1 LHRVMTMLLMG
12 VTVMFRSKST
22 KNSCHKTQ
30 GKPRRPLFIGTTLA
44 AIGALLL
51 GTTALPAQAAQ
62 PGTRAANVPANNWDY
77 VNINTGYNDDVLARD
92 TAGDLWVYP
101 GDGQGGW
108 KKPRFKMGKG
118 WNVMTAIIG
127 AGKFQSEFNDDIL
140 ARDINGDMW
149 LYPGGYGYLKPRT
162 KVGVGWNAMT
172 AIMGPGDFDGDY
184 CADVIARDAE
194 GRLWLYPGD
203 HAGGW
208 KPRSQIGVG
217 WNVMTALIG
226 RGDFNEDGKRDVMAR
241 DASGALWLY
250 PGDGKGGWLPRMQ
263 VGEGWNAMTAIIST
277 GRFDGNYPGYSQ
289 IIARD
294 ANGDLWLYPGVGS
307 RHLEPRKKIGE
318 GWNVM
323 TALV

>member
-1 LHRVMTMLLMG
+1 MAMLLMG

-22 KNSCHKTQ
+22 TGSCRKTPTPQ
-30 GKPRRPLFIGTTLA
+30 RRRVAVT
-44 AIGALLL
+44 AL
-51 GTTALPAQAAQ
+51 TTAAALVFGPCAIPAQALE
-62 PGTRAANVPANNWDY
+62 GGGRGLNNWDY
-77 VNINTGYNDDVLARD
+77 IDINTGYFEDVMARD
-92 TAGDLWVYP
+92 AAGDLWVYP
-101 GDGQGGW
+101 GNGRGGW
-108 KKPRFKMGKG
+108 KKPRFKMGEG
-118 WNVMTAIIG
+118 WNAMTAIIG
-127 AGKFQSEFNDDIL
+127 AGKFQSEFWDDVL
-140 ARDINGDMW
+140 ARDKNGDLW
-149 LYPGGYGYLKPRT
+149 LYPAAGGQFKPRT

-184 CADVIARDAE
+184 CADVIARDVE

-203 HAGGW
+203 HQGGW
-208 KPRSQIGVG
+208 KPRVQIGVG

-241 DASGALWLY
+241 DTGGRLWLY

-263 VGEGWNAMTAIIST
+263 VGEGWNAMTAIIAT
-277 GRFDGNYPGYSQ
+277 GRFDGHYPGYSQ

-323 TALV
+323 TALI